1 MELPRVEVYV
11 PLVARDARGDDHL
24 GAAREETFL
33 RTNGK
38 GVVVGTD
45 PDCSASLWDLTS
57 RVAVSRARLTASA
70 FEVLGR
76 AGGEK
81 KTGRCH
87 RSGNLGVVVGE
98 VRAGGVVL
106 ACLST
111 IPSGRHIVLRLK
123 KVVSLRQARPIRE
136 KITALL
142 GHQTGYQ

>member
-1 MELPRVEVYV
+1 MELPRVEVNV
-11 PLVARDARGDDHL
+11 PLVARDARGYDHL
-24 GAAREETFL
+24 GAAREETL
-33 RTNGK
+33 LGTNGK
-38 GVVVGTD
+38 GLVVGTD
-45 PDCSASLWDLTS
+45 PDCSTSLRDLTS
-57 RVAVSRARLTASA
+57 GVAVSRARLTAFA

-98 VRAGGVVL
+98 VRAGGVGL

-111 IPSGRHIVLRLK
+111 IPRGHHIVPRLK

>member
-1 MELPRVEVYV
+1 MPRVEVYV

-24 GAAREETFL
+24 GAAREETL
-33 RTNGK
+33 LGANGK
-38 GVVVGTD
+38 GFVVGTD
-45 PDCSASLWDLTS
+45 PDCSTSLRDLTS
-57 RVAVSRARLTASA
+57 GVAVSRARLTASA

-76 AGGEK
+76 AGGEEE
-81 KTGRCH
+81 TGRCH

-98 VRAGGVVL
+98 VGAGGVGL

-136 KITALL
+136 KVAALL
-142 GHQTGYQ
+142 GLRAVYQY

>member
-33 RTNGK
+33 GTNGK
-38 GVVVGTD
+38 GLVVGTD
-45 PDCSASLWDLTS
+45 PDCSSSLRDLTS
-57 RVAVSRARLTASA
+57 GVAVSRARLTASA

-76 AGGEK
+76 ARREK

-98 VRAGGVVL
+98 VGAGGVGL
-106 ACLST
+106 AKLAT
-111 IPSGRHIVLRLK
+111 ISWALHIVLRLK
-123 KVVSLRQARPIRE
+123 KVVPLR
-136 KITALL
+136 
-142 GHQTGYQ
+142 